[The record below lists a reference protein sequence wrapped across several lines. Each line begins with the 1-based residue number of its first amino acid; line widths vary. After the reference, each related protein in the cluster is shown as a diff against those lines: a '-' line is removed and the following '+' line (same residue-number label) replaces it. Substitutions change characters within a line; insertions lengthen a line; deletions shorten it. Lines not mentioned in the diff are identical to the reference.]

1 MSPAVQSYRTAERR
15 IPALHTCVGMS
26 LRDVKRVVADAH
38 AVAVRHDP
46 GPESLA
52 RWRAW
57 YNVYL
62 HMLSQG
68 SERCPHC
75 YQWYPESPTC

>member
-1 MSPAVQSYRTAERR
+1 MSSPDRGYEAAEHI
-15 IPALHTCVGMS
+15 IPPLYCCVGMS
-26 LRDVKRVVADAH
+26 LRDVKHVTEAAR
-38 AVAVRHDP
+38 AVAVRYDP
-46 GPESLA
+46 GPESLTT
-52 RWRAW
+52 WRAW

-68 SERCPHC
+68 LDRCPHC